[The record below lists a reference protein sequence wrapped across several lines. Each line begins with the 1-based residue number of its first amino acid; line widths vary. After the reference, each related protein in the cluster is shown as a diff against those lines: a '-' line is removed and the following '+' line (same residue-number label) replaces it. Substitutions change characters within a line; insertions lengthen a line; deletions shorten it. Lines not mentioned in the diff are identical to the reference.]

1 MSETALS
8 PIATPYPADAAP
20 LRARTGMTAR
30 VAAVAKAMHRAI
42 LAALHA
48 HARRQVALALGERV
62 DALNEAIRNGAA
74 ARRALNEPKPL
85 SRHRHAGRGAT
96 PRV

>member
-1 MSETALS
+1 MSETALA
-8 PIATPYPADAAP
+8 PVAAP
-20 LRARTGMTAR
+20 LASGATRVRAPA
-30 VAAVAKAMHRAI
+30 VAASVARITAVGKAIHRAI

-74 ARRALNEPKPL
+74 ARRALNEP
-85 SRHRHAGRGAT
+85 RA
-96 PRV
+96 